1 MYSLIF
7 LKAKNEE
14 KLKKIVLLLR
24 SKSVLPILRKY
35 KFILKDLILIFLFED
50 CPLMY
55 KKGICKFS
63 KKY

>member
-14 KLKKIVLLLR
+14 KLKNWIIVKIKIR
-24 SKSVLPILRKY
+24 FAHFKKIQIYFKN
-35 KFILKDLILIFLFED
+35 LILIFLFED